1 MMADPKAIAVCS
13 DSEYSWAMQ
22 LEAARDLPKAVL
34 HDHLDGGLRV
44 ETMIELA
51 ADAGYSSLPSD
62 DPVELADA
70 MFQGQSGSLR
80 AYLESFSHTVAVM
93 QTTAAIER
101 VAYEAGIDHH
111 RDGVV
116 YAELRFGPSLL
127 TEQGLSREDAIEAAL
142 LGLRRAASETG
153 LVFGLLISA
162 IRHDDDSEDVAISA
176 VRYVGEG
183 VVGFDLAGRE
193 IGFPPDDHLPALHR
207 AREHGLG
214 ITLHAGEAAGTESIA
229 AALGKGGAQRLG
241 HGVRIVDDCKVE
253 DGEIIA
259 LGSLATRVRDQR
271 IPLEISITS
280 NIHTGLVPDVQS
292 HPFGM
297 LYRAGFN
304 VSINTD
310 NRLMSRVTMSSEVA
324 LAAQTYRLTASDLGT
339 IAVGALRAG
348 FGDWEQRQ
356 RLIEDVVTP
365 AYSAAT

>member
-1 MMADPKAIAVCS
+1 MEFEV
-13 DSEYSWAMQ
+13 
-22 LEAARDLPKAVL
+22 ARRLPKAVL

-44 ETMIELA
+44 ETMCELAVANGYTNLPSHDPLELA
-51 ADAGYSSLPSD
+51 A
-62 DPVELADA
+62 A
-70 MFQGQSGSLR
+70 MFQAGSGSL
-80 AYLESFSHTVAVM
+80 AKYLESFAHTVGVM
-93 QTTAAIER
+93 QTASAIER
-101 VAYEAGIDHH
+101 VAYEAGLDHH
-111 RDGVV
+111 RDGVI

-127 TEQGLSREDAIEAAL
+127 TEKGLTREETIESVL

-162 IRHDDDSEDVAISA
+162 IRQDHDSDDVAIAA

-193 IGFPPDDHLPALHR
+193 IGFPPDDHLPALNR

-214 ITLHAGEAAGTESIA
+214 ISLHAGEAAGTESIS
-229 AALGKGGAQRLG
+229 AALGSGGAQRLG

-253 DGEIIA
+253 AGEITA

-271 IPLEISITS
+271 IPLEVSITS
-280 NIHTGLVPDVQS
+280 NIHTGFAADAAS

-297 LYRAGFN
+297 LHHAGFN

-310 NRLMSRVTMSSEVA
+310 NRLMSQVSVSSEVA
-324 LAAQTYRLTASDLGT
+324 LAAATYGLTASDLGAIT
-339 IAVGALRAG
+339 TRTLEAG

-356 RLIEDVVTP
+356 RLINDVVAP
-365 AYSAAT
+365 AYEVT

>member
-1 MMADPKAIAVCS
+1 MD
-13 DSEYSWAMQ
+13 
-22 LEAARDLPKAVL
+22 LEAVHELPKAVL

-44 ETMIELA
+44 ETMIDLAAASEYSALPSSDPDELA
-51 ADAGYSSLPSD
+51 E
-62 DPVELADA
+62 V
-70 MFQGQSGSLR
+70 MFQGGSGSLR
-80 AYLESFSHTVAVM
+80 AYLESFAHTVGVM
-93 QTTAAIER
+93 QTPEAIER

-127 TEQGLSREDAIEAAL
+127 TEKGLSREDAIESVL

-153 LVFGLLISA
+153 LVFGLIISA
-162 IRHDDDSEDVAISA
+162 IRQDHDSDDVAA
-176 VRYVGEG
+176 AAARYVGEG

-193 IGFPPDDHLPALHR
+193 IGYPPDDHLPALNR

-214 ITLHAGEAAGTESIA
+214 ISLHAGEAAGTESIA

-241 HGVRIVDDCKVE
+241 HGVRIIDDCKV
-253 DGEIIA
+253 DGGEITA

-271 IPLEISITS
+271 IPLEVSICS
-280 NIHTGLVPDVQS
+280 NIHTGLAPDAAA

-310 NRLMSRVTMSSEVA
+310 NRLMSRVSMSSEVM
-324 LAAQTYRLTASDLGT
+324 LAIEAYDLTVEDIST
-339 IAVGALRAG
+339 ITVGALRAG
-348 FGDWEQRQ
+348 FGDWEDRQ
-356 RLIEDVVTP
+356 RLIDDVVVP
-365 AYSAAT
+365 AYTATT